1 MLPIVE
7 SLPPLSDVASGADP
21 EVVRTILHD
30 VRQRGDVAVEH
41 WTGRL
46 DRQIPPRWSLSG
58 QDLQEAAQGLEP
70 ADLAAIQTAAAHIRQ
85 FARWQ
90 RASMQAF
97 EREIA
102 PGFFVGQRLVPV
114 ERVACYV
121 PGGRYPLPST
131 VLMTAIPAR
140 EAGCGH
146 VAVLTPPGPNGLPH
160 PAILAAAVAAQV
172 DVVHVMGGAQA
183 IGAAAFGTERVTKAD
198 LIVGPGNA
206 WVTEAKRQV
215 YGQVGIDALA
225 GPSEVLVL
233 FDASADLGRVAADLL
248 AQAEHDPEAH
258 ALAVT
263 TSRAAAE
270 ALAVEVDR
278 QLQSLPTRAVAAA
291 ALAAH
296 GAIAVVDD
304 EAAMIALANERAP
317 EHLEVHTHNA
327 AELSQHLTAYGG
339 LFVGEDAA
347 EVLGDYCAGPSHV
360 LPTVRAGRYTGG
372 LGVPTF
378 LRVLTL
384 QRAEAGAGRELAAVA
399 ARLAR
404 LEGLEAHARAAD
416 RRTGAASDAPSNV

>member
-1 MLPIVE
+1 MLRISN
-7 SLPPLSDVASGADP
+7 SLPPLDDVASGANP
-21 EVVRTILHD
+21 ETVRQILHD
-30 VRQRGDVAVEH
+30 VRTRGDDALAD
-41 WTGRL
+41 WTLRL
-46 DRQIPPRWSLSG
+46 DRQLPPQWTLAGTALR
-58 QDLQEAAQGLEP
+58 EAAAGLDQ
-70 ADLAAIQTAAAHIRQ
+70 ADLAAIETAAGNIRQ
-85 FARWQ
+85 FAQWQ
-90 RASMQAF
+90 LASMAPF

-102 PGFFVGQRLVPV
+102 SGFFVGQRLVPV

-140 EAGCGH
+140 VAGCAQ
-146 VAVLTPPGPNGLPH
+146 VVVLTPPGPGGLPH
-160 PAILAAAVAAQV
+160 PAILAAAVAAGV
-172 DVVHVMGGAQA
+172 DAVHVVGGAQA
-183 IGAAAFGTERVTKAD
+183 IGAAAFGTTRIAKAD

-233 FDASADLGRVAADLL
+233 FDETADLARVAADLL
-248 AQAEHDPEAH
+248 AQAEHDPDAH
-258 ALAVT
+258 ALGVT
-263 TSRAAAE
+263 TSAAAAQ
-270 ALAVEVDR
+270 ALVQEVER
-278 QLQSLPTRAVAAA
+278 QLQTLPTRAVAEA
-291 ALAAH
+291 ALQAH
-296 GAIAVVDD
+296 GAIAVVAS
-304 EAAMIALANERAP
+304 EAEMVAIANERAP

-327 AELSQHLTAYGG
+327 ASLSEQLNSYGG

-378 LRVLTL
+378 LRVLTM
-384 QRAEAGAGRELAAVA
+384 QRAEAGAGRGLAAVA

-416 RRTGAASDAPSNV
+416 RRAQP